1 VKQAFG
7 SFDDL
12 LLPSGERVL
21 WQGRPR
27 ARSLAIRVFHLRV
40 VLAWFG
46 LLFAAGIVTRARDGQ
61 SWLDALSGGA
71 RLVIPCMI
79 SVLLLAGLAW
89 LYSRTTRYTVTSRRV
104 LIQFGA
110 VLPMTLTIPF
120 AQIGSAGVKTWHD
133 GTGDLP
139 LSVVSDKRLAFL
151 LLWPHVRPWRLT
163 NVEPMLRCVPDAQ
176 EVAGILANA
185 LTAASSPAIGPAAA
199 AASVPGQIR
208 AVRAVATAA

>member
-1 VKQAFG
+1 MKQAFG
-7 SFDDL
+7 SFDEL
-12 LLPSGERVL
+12 VLPKGERVL

-27 ARSLAIRVFHLRV
+27 ARSLAIRVFHLRL

-46 LLFAAGIVTRARDGQ
+46 LWFMAGVFARGMEK

-71 RLVIPCMI
+71 RVIMPCAIAM
-79 SVLLLAGLAW
+79 LLLAGLAW

-120 AQIGSAGVKTWHD
+120 AQIGKAGVKIWGD

-139 LSVVSDKRLAFL
+139 LSVINDKRLAFL

-163 NVEPMLRCVPDAQ
+163 EVEPMLRCVPDAQ
-176 EVAGILANA
+176 HVADILSNA
-185 LTAASSPAIGPAAA
+185 LVAASSPAPEPAAA
-199 AASVPGQIR
+199 VMPVPR
-208 AVRAVATAA
+208 LVRPAQAIATAA